1 MFFFSQSKIKESPSH
16 GSNVLSKTQLF
27 QFHEIKFLRIIPISI
42 SNRYFDRDALVR
54 LNKIFIAN
62 NLLASSLSMAGL
74 VTREIFPGRKN
85 VSTTSIQDESKD
97 IPGSSCASE
106 SRVRVSWRMA
116 IRNMR
121 IDYGIP
127 RVATVVGIRMKNRER
142 EKERRGR
149 KGKEIKGDGWKKKR
163 RRCKAT
169 ATTAAVRDNKCEIG
183 SRRSSRWLR
192 LARASN
198 DRDYLNI
205 VR

>member
-1 MFFFSQSKIKESPSH
+1 
-16 GSNVLSKTQLF
+16 
-27 QFHEIKFLRIIPISI
+27 
-42 SNRYFDRDALVR
+42 
-54 LNKIFIAN
+54 
-62 NLLASSLSMAGL
+62 MAGL

-127 RVATVVGIRMKNRER
+127 RVATVVGIRVKKRE

-149 KGKEIKGDGWKKKR
+149 KGKEIKGDEWKKKR
-163 RRCKAT
+163 EMQSYRNHRR
-169 ATTAAVRDNKCEIG
+169 G
-183 SRRSSRWLR
+183 PG
-192 LARASN
+192 
-198 DRDYLNI
+198 
-205 VR
+205 